1 MVAEHHSPSIVCW
14 FIVGYCWLLL
24 VIVGYCWL
32 LLVILGSI
40 KVHLSWAAAAAVA
53 VDLSEIE
60 IQII

>member
-14 FIVGYCWLLL
+14 F
-24 VIVGYCWL
+24 IVGYCWL

>member
-1 MVAEHHSPSIVCW
+1 MVSGGCLRLGGSYSI
-14 FIVGYCWLLL
+14 
-24 VIVGYCWL
+24 IVGYCWL